1 MVPYFPPALLQG
13 DVNKTH
19 MGERYEK
26 GKSKSKSK
34 DVQIYKWK
42 AESRSDMCT
51 EEVKIK
57 AKHLCEE

>member
-1 MVPYFPPALLQG
+1 
-13 DVNKTH
+13 